1 MARGVESE
9 PWGWACPPPISVPFA
24 PAAGQ
29 QWPGL
34 PAQPPQL
41 QSPVWPSSVQAAIY
55 NCSKYH
61 SCSASSHRLTLPPP
75 DTPSPLLFPLSLPAS
90 SRVSARCLY
99 VPALACSAC
108 LASESFYDPVEAWPP
123 CQRGGKKTRH
133 THAHTHTHTHQTR
146 KLPDSGNQRQLNSL
160 FLSVSFRLS
169 LSPTSPCK
177 AEISNFSPQRL
188 LLLPPPPTPSD
199 FVLALEHSGVT
210 LNRATGRG
218 AEG

>member
-61 SCSASSHRLTLPPP
+61 SCSASSHRLTLPPQ
-75 DTPSPLLFPLSLPAS
+75 TPPHLYSSLFPFLPPRACPHAASMSLHWLALPAS
-90 SRVSARCLY
+90 PPSPFMIQWRPGLPARG
-99 VPALACSAC
+99 
-108 LASESFYDPVEAWPP
+108 EERKQDTH
-123 CQRGGKKTRH
+123 TR
-133 THAHTHTHTHQTR
+133 THTHTHTKPASCLLRET
-146 KLPDSGNQRQLNSL
+146 KGN
-160 FLSVSFRLS
+160 
-169 LSPTSPCK
+169 
-177 AEISNFSPQRL
+177 
-188 LLLPPPPTPSD
+188 
-199 FVLALEHSGVT
+199 
-210 LNRATGRG
+210 
-218 AEG
+218 